1 MKKIYMRIIGLVMCL
16 PFIYALFLC
25 SGFQPASLI
34 LPCVLGGSSLGPFVV
49 AVLVIGLYLLITGGG
64 NRT

>member
-1 MKKIYMRIIGLVMCL
+1 MKIVYIRIIGFLLCL

-25 SGFQPASLI
+25 AGIQPASLI

-49 AVLVIGLYLLITGGG
+49 AALMIGLILVITGGG
-64 NRT
+64 ERK